1 MQRRVLSEVAKK
13 GTVARD
19 VQESAFDAVQTM
31 RSDYDRAET
40 LLAFLGAKAVDAS
53 SRQAFV
59 NAAERIRSS
68 YDQNR
73 VLAALVRSEPR

>member
-1 MQRRVLSEVAKK
+1 M
-13 GTVARD
+13 
-19 VQESAFDAVQTM
+19 QTM
-31 RSDYDRAET
+31 HSDYDRAET
-40 LLAFLGAKAVDAS
+40 LLAFLGAKAVDVS